1 MARDTRED
9 LVKMRKKTG
18 NITALA
24 LALVLTLSLLPFA
37 AGAATVVETM
47 TLVTAGSGN
56 GGDNWSSGVQMT
68 PDGSKIVFSSSATD
82 LLTTPTNGYGDIFLY
97 DVATGVTTLIT
108 IGSGNGGN
116 SWSFGARIT
125 PDGSKIVFAS
135 AATDLTATPTNGE
148 SNIMLYDVATGIT
161 ELVTTGSGNGGDGGS
176 SDAQITP
183 DGSKIVFASAATDLL
198 ATPTNDNDNI
208 FLYNVGTGITELITT
223 GSGSGGNSWSANPQI
238 TPDGS
243 KIVFSSRATDL
254 LATPTNSNDNIFL
267 YNVGTGITELITT
280 GSGNGGNSRALHP
293 QITDDGSKI
302 VFSSQATDLLA
313 TPTNSNG
320 NIFLY
325 DVGTGIT
332 QLITTGPGSGGNN
345 WSGSPQITPDG
356 SKIVFNSRATN
367 LTAIPTNGA
376 VNLLLCDVATGITEL
391 ITIGSS
397 NGAEGGDAGGLVQD
411 PSISTDGT
419 KIAFWATA
427 TNLVTPPT
435 SGRANIFL
443 WQRTTYVDVT
453 FDSQNGVDQPFT
465 EAVPQGTAIAAP
477 QAPTAP
483 EGKVFAGW
491 WTQAEGGTQWNFN
504 NPVNNDMTLYAQWTT
519 PQADMIEIFYAATE
533 GGSVTL
539 EEETIPATGT
549 PAGSTAVADTGYDFI
564 GWIGSTFASDE
575 EFEAWLDWLESL
587 EDPMDAIISTEA
599 HLIPPA
605 NENGLWSDAGYI
617 AIFIPTDEVPGGDG
631 STTPP
636 MGDSTTLWS
645 IAAVATLGCAAVVT
659 ALYRK
664 RFEL

>member
-1 MARDTRED
+1 MKNARKSGSAITLAIALT
-9 LVKMRKKTG
+9 LV
-18 NITALA
+18 
-24 LALVLTLSLLPFA
+24 LSLLPFA
-37 AGAATVVETM
+37 AGAATVVDTT
-47 TLVTAGSGN
+47 TLITTGSTGN
-56 GGDNWSSGVQMT
+56 GGDQWS
-68 PDGSKIVFSSSATD
+68 
-82 LLTTPTNGYGDIFLY
+82 
-97 DVATGVTTLIT
+97 
-108 IGSGNGGN
+108 
-116 SWSFGARIT
+116 GAPQIT
-125 PDGSKIVFAS
+125 PDGSKIVFHS
-135 AATDLTATPTNGE
+135 SATDLLATPTNSNGSIFLYDVTSDTIELITTGPLGMGGNDWSGGAQITPDGSKIVFNSNATDLLATPTNGNG
-148 SNIMLYDVATGIT
+148 NIFLYDVESGTI
-161 ELVTTGSGNGGDGGS
+161 ELITTGPLGMGGNIWS

-183 DGSKIVFASAATDLL
+183 DGSKIVFGSYATDLL
-198 ATPTNDNDNI
+198 ATPTNGNSNI

-549 PAGSTAVADTGYDFI
+549 PVGSTAVADTGYDFI